1 MSATQPNPPILRASR
16 FWVAVVALTAMLLA
30 LALLSLQLGKPSLN
44 LPQLWEIAIAG
55 QGEPIKRL
63 VFWEI
68 RLPRLILGTLT
79 GSLLALAGVL
89 LQNALRNVLAGP
101 ELLGVQSGAAAV
113 MAALVVLQLPI
124 PLSVYPLLALV
135 GGAVGGA
142 IVLLSSKRT
151 SDPVRLVLI
160 GAAMTAL
167 LNAVTI
173 ALISLGSAS
182 SVSLLF
188 LYLLGSLAGRTWD
201 EVQIVLSWAIVGIP
215 LALLCARPLNILQL
229 GDELAEGL
237 GLKVLPTRFAIG
249 VLSVVLVAPAIAT
262 CGPIAYIALLAPHL
276 SRNLLGTTDA
286 RQVLV
291 LAIPIGA
298 LLLVG
303 ADLLAREAFAPLEMP
318 VGVWTT
324 LIGGPALLLLLQQ
337 QIRRRGS

>member
-1 MSATQPNPPILRASR
+1 MSATQPNPIILRASR
-16 FWVAVVALTAMLLA
+16 FWVAVIALTVMLLA
-30 LALLSLQLGKPSLN
+30 LGLLSLQLGKPTLTLS
-44 LPQLWEIAIAG
+44 QLWEIAIAG
-55 QGEPIKRL
+55 QGQPIQRL

-79 GSLLALAGVL
+79 GAILALAGVL

-113 MAALVVLQLPI
+113 MAAIIVLQLPVPI
-124 PLSVYPLLALV
+124 SVYPLLALA
-135 GGAVGGA
+135 GGMVGGA
-142 IVLLSSKRT
+142 IVLFSSKRT

-167 LNAVTI
+167 LNSITI
-173 ALISLGSAS
+173 ALISLGTANN
-182 SVSLLF
+182 VSLLF

-201 EVQIVLSWAIVGIP
+201 EVQIVVSWAIVGIP

-249 VLSVVLVAPAIAT
+249 VLSVVLVAPAMAT

-303 ADLLAREAFAPLEMP
+303 ADLVAREAFAPMEIP

-324 LIGGPALLLLLQQ
+324 LLGGPALLVLLQQ
-337 QIRRRGS
+337 QIRRRG

>member
-1 MSATQPNPPILRASR
+1 MSAPYPDPTLLKPSR
-16 FWVAVVALTAMLLA
+16 FGVTLAVLSVILLA
-30 LALLSLQLGKPSLN
+30 IALLSLQLGNPTLN
-44 LPQLWEIAIAG
+44 LSQLWEITVGG
-55 QGEPIKRL
+55 QGGRLPRL
-63 VFWEI
+63 VFWEL
-68 RLPRLILGTLT
+68 RLPRLILGSLT
-79 GSLLALAGVL
+79 GALLALAGVL

-113 MAALVVLQLPI
+113 MAALVVLNLPVPI
-124 PLSVYPLLALV
+124 SVYPLLALV
-135 GGAVGGA
+135 GGVIGGA

-173 ALISLGSAS
+173 ALISLGSTS

-201 EVQIVLSWAIVGIP
+201 EVQIVSSWALVGIP
-215 LALLCARPLNILQL
+215 LALMCARPLNLLQL

-291 LAIPIGA
+291 LAIPLGA
-298 LLLVG
+298 VLLVG
-303 ADLLAREAFAPLEMP
+303 ADLLAREAFAPMEMP

-324 LIGGPALLLLLQQ
+324 LLGGPALLVLLQQ
-337 QIRRRGS
+337 QIRKRG

>member
-1 MSATQPNPPILRASR
+1 MSATQPDPLLLRASR
-16 FWVAVVALTAMLLA
+16 FWVAIVALTVILLA
-30 LALLSLQLGKPSLN
+30 LGLLCLQLGRQTLN
-44 LPQLWEIAIAG
+44 FPQLWDIAIG
-55 QGEPIKRL
+55 GEGEPIQRL

-79 GSLLALAGVL
+79 GALLALAGVL

-101 ELLGVQSGAAAV
+101 ELLGVQSGASGV
-113 MAALVVLQLPI
+113 MAAIIVLQLPV

-135 GGAVGGA
+135 GGIVGGA

-167 LNAVTI
+167 LSAVTTS
-173 ALISLGSAS
+173 LISLGTANN
-182 SVSLLF
+182 VSLLF
-188 LYLLGSLAGRTWD
+188 LYLMGSLAGRTWD
-201 EVQIVLSWAIVGIP
+201 EVQIVVSWAIVGIP

-237 GLKVLPTRFAIG
+237 GLKVLRTRFAIG
-249 VLSVVLVAPAIAT
+249 VLSVILVAPVIAS

-276 SRNLLGTTDA
+276 ARNFLDTTDA
-286 RQVLV
+286 RQVLA

-298 LLLVG
+298 VLLVG
-303 ADLLAREAFAPLEMP
+303 ADLVAREAFAPLEIP

-324 LIGGPALLLLLQQ
+324 LLGGPALLVLLQQ
-337 QIRRRGS
+337 QIRRRGA